1 MSGVRRNPARAA
13 WGVQRGPCGV
23 GVAVDRPFAGRGL
36 HLAAEEVDLLRRRA
50 AILSRA
56 DRTLVLMYLE
66 KGSRFSEIAQV
77 SGLNEANVARRIH
90 KLVGRLMD
98 GQYITC
104 VRHRAL
110 LGTLNVAIA
119 KDRLIEGLSVRRIA
133 SKRRT
138 TTYRVRRGLVQIQLL
153 LDGRLKT
160 EEQ

>member
-1 MSGVRRNPARAA
+1 MSRVRGNPDRAA
-13 WGVQRGPCGV
+13 WDARMGPGGV
-23 GVAVDRPFAGRGL
+23 GVAVDRPLAGRGL
-36 HLAAEEVDLLRRRA
+36 HLAAEEAELLRRRA

-119 KDRLIEGLSVRRIA
+119 KDRFIEGLSVRRIVA
-133 SKRRT
+133 KRRT

-160 EEQ
+160 EE

>member
-1 MSGVRRNPARAA
+1 MSRVRRNPDRAA
-13 WGVQRGPCGV
+13 WDARMGPGGV
-23 GVAVDRPFAGRGL
+23 GVAVDRPLAGRGL
-36 HLAAEEVDLLRRRA
+36 HLAAEEVELLRRRA
-50 AILSRA
+50 EILRPA

-110 LGTLNVAIA
+110 LGKLNVAIA
-119 KDRLIEGLSVRRIA
+119 RDRLIEGLSVRGIA
-133 SKRRT
+133 AKRRT
-138 TTYRVRRGLVQIQLL
+138 TSYRVRRGLVQIQLL

-160 EEQ
+160 E

>member
-1 MSGVRRNPARAA
+1 MSRVRGNPDRVA
-13 WGVQRGPCGV
+13 WRGHSGPGGV
-23 GVAVDRPFAGRGL
+23 GVAVDRPLAGRGL
-36 HLAAEEVDLLRRRA
+36 HMAAEEVELLRRRA
-50 AILSRA
+50 DILSPA
-56 DRTLVLMYLE
+56 DRALVLMYLE

-77 SGLNEANVARRIH
+77 AGRNGANVGRRIH

-104 VRHRAL
+104 VRHRTL

-119 KDRLIEGLSVRRIA
+119 KDRLIEGLSVRGIA
-133 SKRRT
+133 AKRRT

-160 EEQ
+160 EE

>member
-1 MSGVRRNPARAA
+1 VSRVGGNADRAGWGARM
-13 WGVQRGPCGV
+13 GPGGV
-23 GVAVDRPFAGRGL
+23 GVAVDRPLAGRGL

-104 VRHRAL
+104 VRHRSL
-110 LGTLNVAIA
+110 LGALNVAIA

-133 SKRRT
+133 AKRRT

-160 EEQ
+160 EE